1 MAKKEH
7 IFYGTAPSGCFWIL
21 RIFFITIDESR
32 RAFEQEEN
40 EILERDVEENS
51 NLAQKQ
57 EQVEVSSIASV
68 VKTFT
73 ISCCSGKTR
82 IQYKNS
88 NSSSKGTQN
97 EIIELNAIWEK
108 EEALCNIRHLD
119 HSIKQKEIITPS
131 STDS

>member
-57 EQVEVSSIASV
+57 EQVEVSSSSIASV
-68 VKTFT
+68 VKTSTF
-73 ISCCSGKTR
+73 SCCSGKSR
-82 IQYKNS
+82 
-88 NSSSKGTQN
+88 
-97 EIIELNAIWEK
+97 L
-108 EEALCNIRHLD
+108 
-119 HSIKQKEIITPS
+119 
-131 STDS
+131 

>member
-21 RIFFITIDESR
+21 RIFFIRIEVSR

-57 EQVEVSSIASV
+57 EQVKLV
-68 VKTFT
+68 
-73 ISCCSGKTR
+73 
-82 IQYKNS
+82 
-88 NSSSKGTQN
+88 
-97 EIIELNAIWEK
+97 
-108 EEALCNIRHLD
+108 ALR
-119 HSIKQKEIITPS
+119 Q
-131 STDS
+131 